1 MLQHHLSVSEMSK
14 QELQQRFEKEQN
26 AHRILKA
33 SFNNQAANWLHDKRE
48 MRMAEEIDRQ
58 EQVRE
63 WWLSPLDSSS
73 RGGSKGHEEGWW
85 EQLGVSRWI
94 AISDKFHPETLV
106 MAEPEL
112 RLVEKVRERDAVSSQ
127 MYCLHT
133 GYHCVAIGQQR
144 ENVPIPSEEKH
155 WSTTPDA
162 SRLISW
168 INLLQL
174 TVFLHKLIRKV
185 SKYLSVMVHDCIWG
199 LRFLYIS
206 HM

>member
-1 MLQHHLSVSEMSK
+1 MTRERW
-14 QELQQRFEKEQN
+14 E
-26 AHRILKA
+26 
-33 SFNNQAANWLHDKRE
+33 WPKRS
-48 MRMAEEIDRQ
+48 IDRS
-58 EQVRE
+58 R
-63 WWLSPLDSSS
+63 WGNDDSPLSTPPPEEVA
-73 RGGSKGHEEGWW
+73 RGMKRVDE
-85 EQLGVSRWI
+85 LGVSRWI
-94 AISDKFHPETLV
+94 AISDKFHPESLV

-133 GYHCVAIGQQR
+133 GYHCVATGQQR